1 MTAPY
6 SPAAEG
12 VARRVAGVGY
22 LILGLATAL
31 PIIDYFL
38 SIAPFHP
45 GMTSWRFGAIGLL
58 ATYSMGTVVELF
70 LVMVLAV
77 AANHR
82 RMVTFVGVIAGILA
96 VFILGAGLLFILDT
110 LQTRSLV
117 NPVSMRRFDVAAIEA
132 MLKLFSFGIA
142 AAWLCRVGL
151 RRYARDDIGR
161 GRVTS
166 QNIPIIGRQ
175 PIPERTV
182 ESPLPAD

>member
-6 SPAAEG
+6 SPAADG

-31 PIIDYFL
+31 PVLDYFL

-45 GMTSWRFGAIGLL
+45 GVTSWRFGATGVL

-70 LVMVLAV
+70 LVMVLAL

-82 RMVTFVGVIAGILA
+82 RVVTFVGVLAGILA
-96 VFILGAGLLFILDT
+96 VFMLGAGLFFILDT

-117 NPVSMRRFDVAAIEA
+117 SPVSMRRFDVAAVEA

-151 RRYARDDIGR
+151 RRSARDEIGR
-161 GRVTS
+161 GRVSS

-175 PIPERTV
+175 PLPERKV
-182 ESPLPAD
+182 ETALPAE